1 MYYLWIRLWFY
12 DGQLVHPSSI
22 ADCRPFLERMW
33 GHVVQ
38 HAYPTRHA
46 FNMYTARIIFQ
57 LALAFVMPGYVQ
69 EGLPV
74 PSLN

>member
-1 MYYLWIRLWFY
+1 MYYLWICLWFY

-38 HAYPTRHA
+38 DAYPTRHA